1 MIIDGTTNIIGVIG
15 DPIEHSFSPI
25 INNAAFEYLNLNYVY
40 LPFHVL
46 SENLGSAIGGANKLN
61 IKGLNVTIPH
71 KKNVLVTLNHL
82 DPIAKEIGAVNTI
95 KFENNE
101 AIGYNTDGIGC
112 LHALE
117 NKTSVTNKDILVVG
131 AGGASRA
138 ICYQLAHSGINS
150 LTVINRDLAK
160 AEELTSNIKNTG
172 ILSDLKYDNMDN
184 LILQAQQTDIL
195 INTTP
200 LGMKGYPDQNPILHA
215 DEIPEDII
223 VNDIV
228 YNPIETNLIKEAKE
242 AGAKTVNG
250 VKMLIYQAAEAIK
263 IWTGKEAPK
272 DIMENKLREI
282 LNTNIEEKKI

>member
-1 MIIDGTTNIIGVIG
+1 M
-15 DPIEHSFSPI
+15 
-25 INNAAFEYLNLNYVY
+25 
-40 LPFHVL
+40 
-46 SENLGSAIGGANKLN
+46 
-61 IKGLNVTIPH
+61 
-71 KKNVLVTLNHL
+71 
-82 DPIAKEIGAVNTI
+82 
-95 KFENNE
+95 
-101 AIGYNTDGIGC
+101 
-112 LHALE
+112 
-117 NKTSVTNKDILVVG
+117 
-131 AGGASRA
+131 
-138 ICYQLAHSGINS
+138 
-150 LTVINRDLAK
+150 INRDLAK

-172 ILSDLKYDNMDN
+172 ILSDLNYDNMDN

-282 LNTNIEEKKI
+282 LTTKIEEKKI